1 MQQRFRQILG
11 DPAIS
16 LPDRVRMASS
26 VGAVFSVLLM
36 AGDAFEGT
44 TNQELGELL
53 RQTIHD
59 ILAP

>member
-1 MQQRFRQILG
+1 M
-11 DPAIS
+11 
-16 LPDRVRMASS
+16 
-26 VGAVFSVLLM
+26 LLM

-44 TNQELGELL
+44 TDQELGELL